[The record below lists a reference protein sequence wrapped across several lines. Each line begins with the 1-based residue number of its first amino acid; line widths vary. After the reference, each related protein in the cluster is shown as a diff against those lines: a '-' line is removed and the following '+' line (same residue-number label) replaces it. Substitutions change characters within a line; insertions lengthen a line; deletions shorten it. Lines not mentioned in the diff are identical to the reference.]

1 MPVRT
6 CRPYGHPAPTTFEPE
21 DTTSMRRLALIVTAA
36 ALCAGLTGFAV
47 LEHTADPPGPPAP
60 LAAPGSGDSGSGARG
75 GARTI
80 DAVVAELQA
89 GLRRQPV
96 DAPGWAQLGSAY
108 VEQARLAVDPTLYP
122 KSESALRRSLALQP
136 QHNTAALTGMAGL
149 ANARHRFA
157 QARTWADKAVADDPY
172 AWQPY
177 GALNDALTQL
187 GDDRAAQDAVQ
198 HMLDLHPSTES
209 FTRASYTLELH
220 GRTTEAAQALQRALD
235 DASSPADVAFCQH
248 YLGELAFN
256 TGHPQQALD
265 HYRRALA
272 ADPTYTASLA
282 GSARAEAALGRTDRA
297 VTDYRTA
304 IARVPQPQYVLEY
317 GELLQSL
324 GRVGEARTEYG
335 VLQAEQ
341 KLFAA
346 NGVVDDLNLGQYQ
359 ADHGD
364 PKLAVTLL
372 TAEWNR
378 RHSVLVA
385 DALGWALH
393 RAGRDAEALPLA
405 RQADRLGWRDALL
418 RYHRGVIEQSLG
430 DTASARTDLAGAL
443 AANPYFS
450 PLRAPDARTRLARLQ
465 GQR

>member
-1 MPVRT
+1 
-6 CRPYGHPAPTTFEPE
+6 
-21 DTTSMRRLALIVTAA
+21 MRRLALIATAA
-36 ALCAGLTGFAV
+36 ALCAGLAGF
-47 LEHTADPPGPPAP
+47 TAMEDSAGPPA
-60 LAAPGSGDSGSGARG
+60 ARSAPGSGDGSRG
-75 GARTI
+75 GPQTI
-80 DAVVAELQA
+80 GSAITALQA
-89 GLRRQPV
+89 GLRQQPN
-96 DAPGWAQLGSAY
+96 DASGWAQLGSAY
-108 VEQARLAVDPTLYP
+108 VEQARLTVDPTLYP
-122 KSESALRRSLALQP
+122 KSESALRRSLTLQP

-172 AWQPY
+172 AWAPY

-187 GDDRAAQDAVQ
+187 GDDQAAQDAVQ
-198 HMLDLHPSTES
+198 HMLNLHPSTDS

-220 GRTTEAAQALQRALD
+220 GRTTEAAQALRRALD

-265 HYRRALA
+265 HYRQALT

-282 GSARAEAALGRTDRA
+282 GSARAEAALGQTDRA
-297 VTDYRTA
+297 VGDYRTA
-304 IARVPQPQYVLEY
+304 IARVPQPQYVLEF

-324 GRVGEARTEYG
+324 GRDGEARTEYG

-341 KLFAA
+341 RLFAA

-364 PKLAVTLL
+364 PGLAVTLL

-378 RHSVLVA
+378 RRSVLVA

-393 RAGRDAEALPLA
+393 RAGRDADALPMA

-418 RYHRGVIEQSLG
+418 HYHRAVIEQSLG
-430 DTASARTDLAGAL
+430 DDRSARADLTRALTD
-443 AANPYFS
+443 NPRFS
-450 PLRAPDARTRLARLQ
+450 PLLAPDARMRLARLR

>member
-1 MPVRT
+1 M
-6 CRPYGHPAPTTFEPE
+6 H
-21 DTTSMRRLALIVTAA
+21 RLALIATAA

-47 LEHTADPPGPPAP
+47 LEHSADHPGPSAP
-60 LAAPGSGDSGSGARG
+60 LSAPGGDRAPSGPLSMGAVI
-75 GARTI
+75 TK
-80 DAVVAELQA
+80 LQA
-89 GLRRQPV
+89 GLRQQPA
-96 DAPGWAQLGSAY
+96 DASGWAQLGSAY

-122 KSESALRRSLALQP
+122 KSESALRRSLAIQP
-136 QHNTAALTGMAGL
+136 RGNTAALTGMAGL
-149 ANARHRFA
+149 ANARHQFA
-157 QARTWADKAVADDPY
+157 QARDWADKAVAVDPY
-172 AWQPY
+172 AWAPY

-187 GDDRAAQDAVQ
+187 GDDDAAQTAVQ

-256 TGHPQQALD
+256 TGRPQQALG
-265 HYRRALA
+265 HYRQALA
-272 ADPTYTASLA
+272 ADATYTASLA
-282 GSARAEAALGRTDRA
+282 GSARAEAALGQADRA

-304 IARVPQPQYVLEY
+304 IARVPQPQYVLEF

-324 GRVGEARTEYG
+324 GRDGEARTEYG

-372 TAEWNR
+372 TAEWDR

-430 DTASARTDLAGAL
+430 DDTGARTDLAAAL
-443 AANPYFS
+443 AANPHFS
-450 PLRAPDARTRLARLQ
+450 PLSAPDARTRLARLQ

>member
-1 MPVRT
+1 
-6 CRPYGHPAPTTFEPE
+6 
-21 DTTSMRRLALIVTAA
+21 MRRLALIATAA
-36 ALCAGLTGFAV
+36 ALCAGLTGFAA
-47 LEHTADPPGPPAP
+47 LERADPPGPSAP
-60 LAAPGSGDSGSGARG
+60 LSAPGGDSAPGRPQTMGAVI
-75 GARTI
+75 TT
-80 DAVVAELQA
+80 LQTR
-89 GLRRQPV
+89 LRQQP
-96 DAPGWAQLGSAY
+96 ANASGWAQLGSVY
-108 VEQARLAVDPTLYP
+108 VEQARLTVDPTLYP
-122 KSESALRRSLALQP
+122 RSESALRRSLALQP

-149 ANARHRFA
+149 ANARHQFA
-157 QARTWADKAVADDPY
+157 RARTWADKAVADDPY
-172 AWQPY
+172 AWAPY

-265 HYRRALA
+265 HYRRALT
-272 ADPTYTASLA
+272 ADATYTASLA

-304 IARVPQPQYVLEY
+304 IARIPQPQYVLEF
-317 GELLQSL
+317 GELLESL
-324 GRVGEARTEYG
+324 GRDGEARTEYG
-335 VLQAEQ
+335 VLRAEQ

-378 RHSVLVA
+378 RHNVLVA
-385 DALGWALH
+385 DALSWALH

-430 DTASARTDLAGAL
+430 DDTSARTDLAGAL
-443 AANPYFS
+443 AANPRFS
-450 PLRAPDARTRLARLQ
+450 PLHAPDARTRLARLQ